1 VLVAI
6 LDRET
11 FGLDVDDFVIEL
23 VFDTDVVGVDDLV
36 QERVRVDVIVLD
48 EVFVLDHVGVP
59 VLVTLHDFEAEVD
72 DVAV

>member
-1 VLVAI
+1 MLVAI

-36 QERVRVDVIVLD
+36 QEHVRVDVIVLD
-48 EVFVLDHVGVP
+48 DVFVFDHVGVP